1 MIDNGPKVYRK
12 RHHRIPEKQA
22 DAMLKDISSLAQLV
36 CDARETINNLID
48 EVVTTI
54 YDRDVTFGQSLRRH
68 SDLHLESRMAA
79 EGDRLEKEYAEKGQK
94 IRCHVDEKA
103 IMKDIHKSD
112 DDRVGHFKK
121 TASTYLRQMILL
133 VIALALDIGC
143 VGLSTSI
150 KVSTGNAVPYII
162 SQIANGIVFAI
173 GTVMVLRHA
182 EEIKNMARYLP
193 DSEDHY
199 IDYFRYGFFRL
210 NWEKVLVSTEAAA
223 VRMARAHVVQNT
235 VNATITDL
243 IMKLRDLERDGWIS
257 DEDAK
262 NRYAEIMYLR
272 SSFNNWCDEKLDRLV
287 GITCTSSDTL
297 YRFAGLIR
305 NPSVDVETEKD
316 LLKYIRATDV
326 ESGKEMVTVMDG
338 DEARFIANYG
348 EDKTLQK

>member
-1 MIDNGPKVYRK
+1 MIDNGPRVYRK

-22 DAMLKDISSLAQLV
+22 NAMLEDISSLAQLV
-36 CDARETINNLID
+36 CDARETINNIAD
-48 EVVTTI
+48 DVVTTM
-54 YDRDVTFGQSLRRH
+54 YERDAAFGKSLGRH

-79 EGDRLEKEYAEKGQK
+79 ECDRLEKEYAEKGQK
-94 IRCHVDEKA
+94 IRCQVDEKPL
-103 IMKDIHKSD
+103 MKDIHKSD
-112 DDRVGHFKK
+112 DDRVEHFRK
-121 TASTYLRQMILL
+121 TASAYLRKMILL
-133 VIALALDIGC
+133 VIVLALDIGC
-143 VGLSTSI
+143 TAAAVSI
-150 KVSTGNAVPYII
+150 KASTGNAVPYII

-173 GTVMVLRHA
+173 GTVMVLRHVG
-182 EEIKNMARYLP
+182 EIKDMARYLP
-193 DSEDHY
+193 DSDDHY
-199 IDYFRYGFFRL
+199 INYFRYGFFRL

-235 VNATITDL
+235 VNMTITDL
-243 IMKLRDLERDGWIS
+243 IMKLRDLERDGWIG

-287 GITCTSSDTL
+287 SITCTSSDTL

-305 NPSVDVETEKD
+305 NHPVDVETEKD

-326 ESGKEMVTVMDG
+326 ESGKEMVTVMVG
-338 DEARFIANYG
+338 DEVRFIANHG